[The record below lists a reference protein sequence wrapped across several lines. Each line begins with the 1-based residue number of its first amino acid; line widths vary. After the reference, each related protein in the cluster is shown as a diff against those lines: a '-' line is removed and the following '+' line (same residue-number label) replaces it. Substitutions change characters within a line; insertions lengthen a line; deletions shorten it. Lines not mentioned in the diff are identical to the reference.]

1 VIDVLTRADLIRDG
15 MTSRAITAAV
25 RSGALIRARQD
36 NYLPGDAARPLVEA
50 VRVGGR
56 LGCLSLLALL
66 EVFVYDSDT
75 LHVHME
81 RGDSR
86 MRSTR
91 TRRMPLATRAK
102 RRDVVLHWHR
112 LTERPRR
119 GQVGVFDAIVNAVR
133 CQEPRYAIATLD
145 SALNKKLIRPDQI
158 SEVFAAL
165 PRRFQI
171 LRGFVD
177 GRAQAGTETL
187 VRLMAIR
194 LGCDV
199 DLQVRFD
206 GVGFVDLVIDGW
218 LVVEC
223 DSKAFHSTWE
233 QQLKDYRRDLALAA
247 AGYCVLRLTA
257 EDILY
262 RPEAV
267 LESLRGLLLARAGA

>member
-1 VIDVLTRADLIRDG
+1 

-25 RSGALIRARQD
+25 RSGALIRARQN
-36 NYLPGDAARPLVEA
+36 NYLPRDAARPLVEA

-86 MRSTR
+86 MRSIS
-91 TRRMPLATRAK
+91 TRRKPLAARAE

-112 LTERPRR
+112 LTEQPGR
-119 GQVGVFDAIVNAVR
+119 GQVGVVDAIVHAMR

-145 SALNKKLIRPDQI
+145 SALNKKLIRADQI
-158 SEVFAAL
+158 SDVFAAL

-171 LRGFVD
+171 LRAFID

-194 LGCDV
+194 LGCHV
-199 DLQVRFD
+199 EIQVRFD

-223 DSKAFHSTWE
+223 DSKSFHSTWE

-262 RPEAV
+262 RPETV
-267 LESLRGLLLARAGA
+267 VESLRGLLLTHAAA